1 MYTTTDFFIRLVL
14 ASLFGAMIGL
24 ERELRAKGGWHAHP
38 FSRSHGQRTLHHSL
52 TIRLRRSPQGLRIL
66 RLVRSSRIA
75 AQVVTGIGFIGA
87 GTIIFQKHVVR
98 GLTTA
103 AGLWVTS
110 AIGMTAGAGLYAL
123 ALTSTVLVLLCLE
136 AVNYVTRRFGV
147 KKIMVTFS
155 TEKHETVKS
164 LLKELQQEGI
174 DFDSYQ
180 MHRSKSED
188 GSTQFSVT
196 LEVKVKR
203 NNYRERVMSFVKDF
217 DGVSIEMME

>member
-1 MYTTTDFFIRLVL
+1 
-14 ASLFGAMIGL
+14 
-24 ERELRAKGGWHAHP
+24 
-38 FSRSHGQRTLHHSL
+38 
-52 TIRLRRSPQGLRIL
+52 
-66 RLVRSSRIA
+66 
-75 AQVVTGIGFIGA
+75 
-87 GTIIFQKHVVR
+87 
-98 GLTTA
+98 
-103 AGLWVTS
+103 
-110 AIGMTAGAGLYAL
+110 
-123 ALTSTVLVLLCLE
+123 
-136 AVNYVTRRFGV
+136 
-147 KKIMVTFS
+147 MVTFS